1 MIEHHDEAQ
10 HRLEQQALRNV
21 RGLVDKLERPD
32 DILNSGSPA
41 SRVTIVVAIVVG
53 VILGVI
59 ALRYVGFL
67 G

>member
-1 MIEHHDEAQ
+1 MTEHHDEVQ

-32 DILNSGSPA
+32 DILNSGSAA
-41 SRVTIVVAIVVG
+41 SRATMVVAIVVG